1 MVCIYCGQATS
12 VSNSRLQK
20 KRNQVWRRRHCLTCA
35 SDFTTLEKPDFLTAL
50 SARQDNAYKAFSRDK
65 LFLSIHDS
73 LKHRKTALADATALT
88 DTIIGLLYPK
98 IKDGSIDLALIV
110 LATSQTLHR
119 FDKSA
124 ASHYN
129 AYHPVDR

>member
-1 MVCIYCGQATS
+1 MVCIYCGQGTS

-20 KRNQVWRRRHCLTCA
+20 KRNQVWRRRHCKTCA

-50 SARQDNAYKAFSRDK
+50 SVHHNNAYKAFSRDK
-65 LFLSIHDS
+65 LFLGIHDS
-73 LKHRKTALADATALT
+73 LKHRKTALSDATALT

-98 IKDGSIDLALIV
+98 IKDSSIDVAQV
-110 LATSQTLHR
+110 VMATSQTLHR

-124 ASHYN
+124 ASHYD